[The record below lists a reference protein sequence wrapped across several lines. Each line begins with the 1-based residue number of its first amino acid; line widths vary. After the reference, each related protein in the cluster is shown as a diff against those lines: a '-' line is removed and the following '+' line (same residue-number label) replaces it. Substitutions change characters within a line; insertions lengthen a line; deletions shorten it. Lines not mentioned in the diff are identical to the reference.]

1 MNTEKRGF
9 SFSGSLS
16 VLLLMLLPLL
26 LFAPVV
32 FGPKT
37 LIPADALFLFEP
49 FRSAATD
56 LGVTVP
62 QNPLLADLILENYVW
77 KRLLLQA
84 LHNRELPLWDP
95 YIFAGHPFLANG
107 QHSGL
112 YPLSIVF
119 YLLPLWRAYGVFTWL
134 QLGLAGVWMYLFART
149 LGAGRL
155 GSFIAGITYQF
166 SGFMVVSVVHPM
178 IVAGASWLPFI
189 LAMVER
195 VVQQRPALGGRPAR
209 LPWALLG
216 ALGLG
221 CQMLAGHAE
230 NTYFVLLVTGAY
242 IVWRVVLGPHPLPP
256 APLPLSRSAGEGEGE
271 AAAGGG
277 GGGEGR
283 LRPLLWL
290 ALMLAL
296 GLALGAVQFI
306 PLYEV
311 ASLGFRGAQAAPT
324 LEQVL
329 GWAYPP
335 RRLIAFLIPNFFGN
349 PAHHAYF
356 DLFGWRTV
364 PFTVNAEGQPILS
377 PDWDIKNYVEGGAYL
392 GLLPLFLAALA
403 ALRFTFSVFRRRR
416 PAASPFPPAFC
427 LFFIILSLFSLAC
440 IFGTPVYALVYIL
453 PYLHQSHSPFR
464 WVFPLTLSVAVL
476 AAFGTDIV
484 RSESRSASEA
494 APVRSQPRS
503 EAEGRPKKSPLRWL
517 LLDASPSTVTVM
529 AALAFWGGLVT
540 LAGLAASR
548 LFFTR
553 IEPLVER
560 AFWSLALAPSGFPDH
575 RAFYSYEFRWIALF
589 GLLLTATGIVLR
601 ILTLP
606 PSPFPSPDFRSGEGR
621 GCRHRRWGWG
631 EALAVLVLVVDF
643 LAFGAGFN
651 PAVDPK
657 LLAYTPPVV
666 EFLRQDTSLWRYAT
680 FTPPGTTKTMNAN
693 SGMLYDLQTVAGYDS
708 IFPAQYADYM
718 ALIEPQDELP
728 YNRIASLRT
737 WSSLD
742 SPLLDMLNVKYI
754 ITEVEIPNP
763 AKYRLVYQDRA
774 VRVYENLG
782 VLPRAF
788 TLPTSAAVF
797 AEDVAEAL
805 RTYDVHHYVILDP
818 ACSQPRSASG
828 VASNPVPQTVT
839 RYGLNEV
846 WVDVSVPEP
855 SWLVLGDSHFP
866 GWRAFVRPQGA
877 GEDAEREV
885 SVCRAN
891 GNFRAVY
898 LEPGAWTVRFKY
910 SPNSVKI
917 GAFVTFVAGMVVL
930 FLVGLYLWRFFYR
943 ETDEADTVR
952 RVAKNSVAPIVLN
965 LFNRAIE
972 MAFAALMARILGPVG
987 NGRYATAVN
996 IYLWFDIIANFGLD
1010 MYLMREVARQRERTW
1025 ELFLTTSALRL
1036 LLFLATFP
1044 LLGGFLAAWQSLE
1057 APLARETVWATV
1069 LLYLGLL
1076 PGSLAYGL
1084 AAVFRGH
1091 EKHEYPAAIQTVTTI
1106 IKVTLGVLVLV
1117 GGLGIVGLAGAS
1129 IVTNFCTLG
1138 ILAVMA
1144 YRLLG
1149 RAGVRPALQV
1159 PLWRGMVA
1167 QSWPLMLSLL
1177 LQALF
1182 PGVNVLLL
1190 QRLQGDAVVG
1200 WYDAARKWLDALNI
1214 IPSFFTIAIFPVM
1227 ARLAV
1232 EDREALRTAYRLSV
1246 KLLTAVAVPT
1256 AILVA
1261 LLATPLVGVLSG
1273 SAFLPHGAVALR
1285 LMVWSILFGWFNSL
1299 TNYVLIALNRQR
1311 YVLLASGARVVFTV
1325 LANLLLTGRYSYV
1338 ASAGILIAGELMLAV
1353 LFAADLTRQVGAVG
1367 WRQTLGRLILAGLGV
1382 GAVAGAVALW
1392 NPFLAPMAALVAY
1405 PLLVVGLEVFTPQ
1418 ERAMLGSLL
1427 PAPLRHL
1434 RAAEG

>member
-1 MNTEKRGF
+1 
-9 SFSGSLS
+9 
-16 VLLLMLLPLL
+16 
-26 LFAPVV
+26 
-32 FGPKT
+32 
-37 LIPADALFLFEP
+37 
-49 FRSAATD
+49 
-56 LGVTVP
+56 
-62 QNPLLADLILENYVW
+62 
-77 KRLLLQA
+77 
-84 LHNRELPLWDP
+84 
-95 YIFAGHPFLANG
+95 
-107 QHSGL
+107 
-112 YPLSIVF
+112 
-119 YLLPLWRAYGVFTWL
+119 
-134 QLGLAGVWMYLFART
+134 
-149 LGAGRL
+149 
-155 GSFIAGITYQF
+155 
-166 SGFMVVSVVHPM
+166 
-178 IVAGASWLPFI
+178 
-189 LAMVER
+189 
-195 VVQQRPALGGRPAR
+195 
-209 LPWALLG
+209 
-216 ALGLG
+216 
-221 CQMLAGHAE
+221 
-230 NTYFVLLVTGAY
+230 
-242 IVWRVVLGPHPLPP
+242 
-256 APLPLSRSAGEGEGE
+256 
-271 AAAGGG
+271 
-277 GGGEGR
+277 
-283 LRPLLWL
+283 
-290 ALMLAL
+290 MLAL

-324 LEQVL
+324 LQQVL

-356 DLFGWRTV
+356 DLFQGRTV

-377 PDWDIKNYVEGGAYL
+377 PDWDVKNYVEGGAYL

-403 ALRFTFSVFRRRR
+403 TLRFTFSVFRRRR
-416 PAASPFPPAFC
+416 PASSPFPPAPC
-427 LFFIILSLFSLAC
+427 LFFILLALFSLAC
-440 IFGTPVYALVYIL
+440 IFGTPVYALVYAL

-476 AAFGTDIV
+476 AAFGTDAV
-484 RSESRSASEA
+484 RSEPRSASEVA
-494 APVRSQPRS
+494 SVRGEPRS
-503 EAEGRPKKSPLRWL
+503 EAEWRPKPCPLRLL
-517 LLDASPSTVTVM
+517 LLDASPSAATVL
-529 AALAFWGGLVT
+529 AALAFWGGLLT
-540 LAGLAASR
+540 LVGLAASR
-548 LFFTR
+548 IFFAR

-560 AFWSLALAPSGFPDH
+560 IFWSLALAPSGFPDH

-601 ILTLP
+601 VLTP
-606 PSPFPSPDFRSGEGR
+606 PPTPLPSPDLRSGEGR
-621 GCRHRRWGWG
+621 GRRRRRRGWG
-631 EALAVLVLVVDF
+631 EALALLVLVVDF
-643 LAFGAGFN
+643 VAFGAGFN

-657 LLAYTPPVV
+657 LLDYTPPVV

-754 ITEVEIPNP
+754 LTEVEIPNP

-788 TLPTSAAVF
+788 TLPVSAAVF

-952 RVAKNSVAPIVLN
+952 RVAKNSLAPIVLN

-1036 LLFLATFP
+1036 LLFLAAFP

-1091 EKHEYPAAIQTVTTI
+1091 EKHEYPAAVQTVTTI

-1159 PLWRGMVA
+1159 PLWRAMVA
-1167 QSWPLMLSLL
+1167 ESWPLMLSLL

-1311 YVLLASGARVVFTV
+1311 YVFLASGARVAFTV
-1325 LANLLLTGRYSYV
+1325 AANLLLTGRYSYV
-1338 ASAGILIAGELMLAV
+1338 ASAGILIAGEALLAV
-1353 LFAADLTRQVGAVG
+1353 LFAADLTQQVGTVG
-1367 WRQTLGRLILAGLGV
+1367 WRQTLGRLALAGLGT
-1382 GAVAGAVALW
+1382 GAVAAAAAFWSPLLAL
-1392 NPFLAPMAALVAY
+1392 AATLVAY
-1405 PLLVVGLEVFTPQ
+1405 PLLVVGLGAFTPS
-1418 ERAMLGSLL
+1418 EREMLGSLL
-1427 PAPLRHL
+1427 PAPLRRL
-1434 RAAEG
+1434 RVAEG

>member
-1 MNTEKRGF
+1 MNGEQRGF
-9 SFSGSLS
+9 GACFSGPLI
-16 VLLLMLLPLL
+16 VFLLILLPLL

-49 FRSAATD
+49 FRSAAAE

-84 LHNRELPLWDP
+84 LHQRELPLWDP

-112 YPLSIVF
+112 YPLSLVF
-119 YLLPLWRAYGVFTWL
+119 YILPLWRAYGVFTWL

-155 GSFIAGITYQF
+155 GSLIAGITYQF

-195 VVQQRPALGGRPAR
+195 VFQQRPALGGRPAS
-209 LPWALLG
+209 LPWAVLG

-242 IVWRVVLGPHPLPP
+242 IVWRTVVPDRGPRRGDSDKKLKD
-256 APLPLSRSAGEGEGE
+256 
-271 AAAGGG
+271 
-277 GGGEGR
+277 R

-296 GLALGAVQFI
+296 GLALGAVQFT

-324 LEQVL
+324 LQQVL

-356 DLFGWRTV
+356 DLFRWRTL

-377 PDWDIKNYVEGGAYL
+377 PDWDVKNYVEGGAYL

-403 ALRFTFSVFRRRR
+403 VSRFALYVFRKRR
-416 PAASPFPPAFC
+416 PVPCPFLPASC
-427 LFFIILSLFSLAC
+427 LFFILLALFSLAC
-440 IFGTPVYALVYIL
+440 IFGTPVYALVYAL

-464 WVFPLTLSVAVL
+464 WVLPLTLSVAVL
-476 AAFGTDIV
+476 AAFGTDV
-484 RSESRSASEA
+484 LQQER
-494 APVRSQPRS
+494 
-503 EAEGRPKKSPLRWL
+503 GDSPQRTRRARRFFF
-517 LLDASPSTVTVM
+517 LDASPSAVTFL
-529 AALAFWGGLVT
+529 AALAFWGGLLT
-540 LAGLAASR
+540 LVGLVASR
-548 LFFTR
+548 VLFDR

-589 GLLLTATGIVLR
+589 GFLVTATGIVLR
-601 ILTLP
+601 VSRCPISLRRRP
-606 PSPFPSPDFRSGEGR
+606 VGEF
-621 GCRHRRWGWG
+621 
-631 EALAVLVLVVDF
+631 LAVGVLLVDF
-643 LAFGAGFN
+643 VSCGAGFN
-651 PAVDPK
+651 PSVDPK
-657 LLAYTPPVV
+657 LLEYTPPVV

-728 YNRIASLRT
+728 YNRIASLRA
-737 WSSLD
+737 WSGLD

-754 ITEVEIPNP
+754 LTEVEIPNP
-763 AKYRLVYQDRA
+763 ARYRLVYQDRA

-782 VLPRAF
+782 VLSRAF
-788 TLPTSAAVF
+788 TLPLSAGVPARD
-797 AEDVAEAL
+797 EAEAL
-805 RTYDVHHYVILDP
+805 RTYDVHHYVVVDADDRLFQSPPRP
-818 ACSQPRSASG
+818 AD
-828 VASNPVPQTVT
+828 PVPQTVT
-839 RYGLNEV
+839 RYTLNEV
-846 WVDVSVPEP
+846 WVDVAVSEP

-866 GWRAFVRPQGA
+866 GWRAFIRPRGA
-877 GEDAEREV
+877 GEDAERETT
-885 SVCRAN
+885 VCRAN
-891 GNFRAVY
+891 GNFRAV
-898 LEPGAWTVRFKY
+898 LVEEGEWTVRFKY

-917 GAFVTFVAGMVVL
+917 GAFVTFIAGMVIL

-952 RVAKNSVAPIVLN
+952 RVAKNSLAPIVLN
-965 LFNRAIE
+965 LFNRLIE

-1010 MYLMREVARQRERTW
+1010 MYLMREVARQRERAW
-1025 ELFLTTSALRL
+1025 ELFLTTSGLRVM
-1036 LLFLATFP
+1036 LFLGAFP

-1084 AAVFRGH
+1084 AALFRGH

-1117 GGLGIVGLAGAS
+1117 GGMGIVGLAGAS

-1149 RAGVRPALQV
+1149 RAGVRPALRAA
-1159 PLWRGMVA
+1159 LWRAIVA
-1167 QSWPLMLSLL
+1167 ESWPLMLSLL

-1190 QRLQGDAVVG
+1190 QRLQEDAVVG
-1200 WYDAARKWLDALNI
+1200 WYDAARKWVDALNI
-1214 IPSFFTIAIFPVM
+1214 IPAFFTIAVFPVV

-1246 KLLTAVAVPT
+1246 KMLVAVAFPT
-1256 AILVA
+1256 AILVT
-1261 LLATPLVGVLSG
+1261 LLATPLVGLLSG

-1285 LMVWSILFGWFNSL
+1285 LMVWSILFGWINSL

-1311 YVLLASGARVVFTV
+1311 YVFLASGARVVFTV
-1325 LANLLLTGRYSYV
+1325 VMNLLLTGRYSYV
-1338 ASAGILIAGELMLAV
+1338 ASAWILTGGEWLLAV
-1353 LFAADLTRQVGAVG
+1353 LFAADLTRQVGPVG
-1367 WRQTLGRLILAGLGV
+1367 WRETLGRLALAGLGT
-1382 GAVAGAVALW
+1382 AASAAAVALYSR
-1392 NPFLAPMAALVAY
+1392 PVALAAALVAY
-1405 PLLVVGLEVFTPQ
+1405 PLLVIGLGTFTSS
-1418 ERAMLGSLL
+1418 EREMLGSLL
-1427 PAPLRHL
+1427 PGPLQRL
-1434 RAAEG
+1434 RAVGVAPER

>member
-1 MNTEKRGF
+1 
-9 SFSGSLS
+9 
-16 VLLLMLLPLL
+16 
-26 LFAPVV
+26 VV
-32 FGPKT
+32 
-37 LIPADALFLFEP
+37 D
-49 FRSAATD
+49 
-56 LGVTVP
+56 
-62 QNPLLADLILENYVW
+62 
-77 KRLLLQA
+77 
-84 LHNRELPLWDP
+84 
-95 YIFAGHPFLANG
+95 
-107 QHSGL
+107 
-112 YPLSIVF
+112 
-119 YLLPLWRAYGVFTWL
+119 
-134 QLGLAGVWMYLFART
+134 
-149 LGAGRL
+149 
-155 GSFIAGITYQF
+155 
-166 SGFMVVSVVHPM
+166 
-178 IVAGASWLPFI
+178 
-189 LAMVER
+189 
-195 VVQQRPALGGRPAR
+195 
-209 LPWALLG
+209 
-216 ALGLG
+216 
-221 CQMLAGHAE
+221 
-230 NTYFVLLVTGAY
+230 FV
-242 IVWRVVLGPHPLPP
+242 
-256 APLPLSRSAGEGEGE
+256 
-271 AAAGGG
+271 
-277 GGGEGR
+277 
-283 LRPLLWL
+283 
-290 ALMLAL
+290 
-296 GLALGAVQFI
+296 
-306 PLYEV
+306 
-311 ASLGFRGAQAAPT
+311 
-324 LEQVL
+324 
-329 GWAYPP
+329 
-335 RRLIAFLIPNFFGN
+335 
-349 PAHHAYF
+349 
-356 DLFGWRTV
+356 
-364 PFTVNAEGQPILS
+364 
-377 PDWDIKNYVEGGAYL
+377 
-392 GLLPLFLAALA
+392 
-403 ALRFTFSVFRRRR
+403 
-416 PAASPFPPAFC
+416 
-427 LFFIILSLFSLAC
+427 
-440 IFGTPVYALVYIL
+440 
-453 PYLHQSHSPFR
+453 
-464 WVFPLTLSVAVL
+464 
-476 AAFGTDIV
+476 AFGT
-484 RSESRSASEA
+484 
-494 APVRSQPRS
+494 
-503 EAEGRPKKSPLRWL
+503 
-517 LLDASPSTVTVM
+517 
-529 AALAFWGGLVT
+529 
-540 LAGLAASR
+540 
-548 LFFTR
+548 
-553 IEPLVER
+553 
-560 AFWSLALAPSGFPDH
+560 
-575 RAFYSYEFRWIALF
+575 
-589 GLLLTATGIVLR
+589 
-601 ILTLP
+601 
-606 PSPFPSPDFRSGEGR
+606 
-621 GCRHRRWGWG
+621 
-631 EALAVLVLVVDF
+631 
-643 LAFGAGFN
+643 GFN

-657 LLAYTPPVV
+657 LLDYTPPVV

-774 VRVYENLG
+774 VQVYENLG

-885 SVCRAN
+885 SICRAN

-952 RVAKNSVAPIVLN
+952 RVAKNSLAPIVLN

-1036 LLFLATFP
+1036 LLFLAAFP

-1091 EKHEYPAAIQTVTTI
+1091 EKHEYPAAVQTVTTI

-1159 PLWRGMVA
+1159 PLWRAMVA
-1167 QSWPLMLSLL
+1167 ESWPLMLSLL

-1214 IPSFFTIAIFPVM
+1214 IPSFFTIAIFPLM

-1311 YVLLASGARVVFTV
+1311 YVFLASGARVAFTV
-1325 LANLLLTGRYSYV
+1325 AANLLLTGRYSYV
-1338 ASAGILIAGELMLAV
+1338 ASAGILIAGEALLAV
-1353 LFAADLTRQVGAVG
+1353 LFAADLTQQVGTVG
-1367 WRQTLGRLILAGLGV
+1367 WRQTLGRLALAGLGTV
-1382 GAVAGAVALW
+1382 AVAAAAAFWSPLLAL
-1392 NPFLAPMAALVAY
+1392 AATLVAY
-1405 PLLVVGLEVFTPQ
+1405 PLLVVGLGAFTPS
-1418 ERAMLGSLL
+1418 EREMLGSLL
-1427 PAPLRHL
+1427 PAPLRRL
-1434 RAAEG
+1434 RVAEG

>member
-1 MNTEKRGF
+1 MNAEKRGLGAR
-9 SFSGSLS
+9 FSGSLI
-16 VLLLMLLPLL
+16 VFLLMLLPLL

-49 FRSAATD
+49 FRSAAAK

-84 LHNRELPLWDP
+84 LHDRELPLWDP

-112 YPLSIVF
+112 YPLSLVF
-119 YLLPLWRAYGVFTWL
+119 YILPLWRAYGVFTWL

-155 GSFIAGITYQF
+155 GSLVAGITYQF

-195 VVQQRPALGGRPAR
+195 VVQQRPALGGRPAS

-242 IVWRVVLGPHPLPP
+242 IVWRVVVGPHPHPRTPSPSP
-256 APLPLSRSAGEGEGE
+256 AGGRGGGEGGK
-271 AAAGGG
+271 
-277 GGGEGR
+277 GEGR

-311 ASLGFRGAQAAPT
+311 ASLGFRGTQAAPT
-324 LEQVL
+324 LQQVL

-356 DLFGWRTV
+356 DLFQGRTV
-364 PFTVNAEGQPILS
+364 PFTVNAEGQPIIS
-377 PDWDIKNYVEGGAYL
+377 PDWDVKNYVEGGAYL

-403 ALRFTFSVFRRRR
+403 TLRFTFYVFRRRR
-416 PAASPFPPAFC
+416 PASSPFPPASC

-440 IFGTPVYALVYIL
+440 IFGTPVYALVYAL

-476 AAFGTDIV
+476 AALGTDALQE
-484 RSESRSASEA
+484 RASPPKA
-494 APVRSQPRS
+494 ASTPRR
-503 EAEGRPKKSPLRWL
+503 GIIRWL
-517 LLDASPSTVTVM
+517 LLDAPPSAATVL
-529 AALAFWGGLVT
+529 AALAFWGGLLT

-548 LFFTR
+548 IFFAR

-560 AFWSLALAPSGFPDH
+560 AFWSLALAPTGFPDH
-575 RAFYSYEFRWIALF
+575 RAFYSYEFRWIAIF

-601 ILTLP
+601 VSRCPIYLP
-606 PSPFPSPDFRSGEGR
+606 FAVSHRAKRSGVPV
-621 GCRHRRWGWG
+621 WQI
-631 EALAVLVLVVDF
+631 LAILVLVADF
-643 LAFGAGFN
+643 VAFGAGFN

-657 LLAYTPPVV
+657 LLDYTPPVV
-666 EFLRQDTSLWRYAT
+666 EFLRQDNSLWRYAT

-742 SPLLDMLNVKYI
+742 SPLMDMLNVKYI

-788 TLPTSAAVF
+788 SLPLSAGVPAWD
-797 AEDVAEAL
+797 EAEAL
-805 RTYDVHHYVILDP
+805 RTYDVHHYVIVNADYWLFQFPPRP
-818 ACSQPRSASG
+818 AD
-828 VASNPVPQTVT
+828 PVPQTIT
-839 RYGLNEV
+839 RYTLNEV
-846 WVDVSVPEP
+846 WVDVSVSEP

-866 GWRAFVRPQGA
+866 GWRAFIRPRGA
-877 GEDAEREV
+877 GEDAERETT
-885 SVCRAN
+885 VCRAN
-891 GNFRAVY
+891 GNFRAV
-898 LEPGAWTVRFKY
+898 LVEEGEWTVRFKY

-917 GAFVTFVAGMVVL
+917 GAFVTFIAGMVVL
-930 FLVGLYLWRFFYR
+930 FLAGLYLWRFFYR

-952 RVAKNSVAPIVLN
+952 RVAKNSLAPIVLN
-965 LFNRAIE
+965 LFNRVIE

-987 NGRYATAVN
+987 NGRYDTAVN

-1010 MYLMREVARQRERTW
+1010 MYLMREVARQRERAW

-1036 LLFLATFP
+1036 MLFLAAFP
-1044 LLGGFLAAWQSLE
+1044 LLGGFLTVWQSLE

-1084 AAVFRGH
+1084 AALFRGH
-1091 EKHEYPAAIQTVTTI
+1091 EKHEYPAAVQTVTTI

-1144 YRLLG
+1144 YQLLG
-1149 RAGVRPALQV
+1149 RAGVRPTLQA
-1159 PLWRGMVA
+1159 PLWRAMVA
-1167 QSWPLMLSLL
+1167 ESWPLMLSLL

-1200 WYDAARKWLDALNI
+1200 WYDAARKWVDALNI
-1214 IPSFFTIAIFPVM
+1214 IPSFFTIAVFPVV

-1232 EDREALRTAYRLSV
+1232 EDREALRMAYRLSV
-1246 KLLTAVAVPT
+1246 KMLVAVAFPT
-1256 AILVA
+1256 AILVT
-1261 LLATPLVGVLSG
+1261 LLATPLVGLLSG

-1285 LMVWSILFGWFNSL
+1285 LMVWSILFGWINSL

-1338 ASAGILIAGELMLAV
+1338 ASAGILIAGELMLAA
-1353 LFAADLTRQVGAVG
+1353 LFAADFTRQVGPVG
-1367 WRQTLGRLILAGLGV
+1367 WRQTLGRLALTGLGT
-1382 GAVAGAVALW
+1382 AALAAAVALYSH
-1392 NPFLAPMAALVAY
+1392 PVALAATLVAY
-1405 PLLVVGLEVFTPQ
+1405 PLLVIGLGAFTSS
-1418 ERAMLGSLL
+1418 EREMLGSLL
-1427 PAPLRHL
+1427 PGPLQRL
-1434 RAAEG
+1434 RAVRVAPKS

>member
-1 MNTEKRGF
+1 MNADRCFLSGF
-9 SFSGSLS
+9 LCLAIPKGFRFSGALI

-49 FRSAATD
+49 FRSAAAD

-62 QNPLLADLILENYVW
+62 QNPLLADLILQNYVW
-77 KRLLLQA
+77 KRFLLQA
-84 LHNRELPLWDP
+84 VRYGELPLWDP

-112 YPLSIVF
+112 YPLSGVF
-119 YLLPLWRAYGVFTWL
+119 YVLPLWRAYGVFTWL
-134 QLGLAGVWMYLFART
+134 QLGLAGVWMYLFTRT

-155 GSFIAGITYQF
+155 GSLIAGITFQF
-166 SGFMVVSVVHPM
+166 SGWMVVSVVHPM
-178 IVAGASWLPFI
+178 IIAGASWLPFI

-195 VVQQRPALGGRPAR
+195 VIQQRPALGRRPAR

-216 ALGLG
+216 AVGLG

-242 IVWRVVLGPHPLPP
+242 ILWRLAIQGWGERTVPWKPGLG
-256 APLPLSRSAGEGEGE
+256 
-271 AAAGGG
+271 
-277 GGGEGR
+277 
-283 LRPLLWL
+283 L
-290 ALMLAL
+290 ALMLTL

-324 LEQVL
+324 LQQVL
-329 GWAYPP
+329 DWAYPP
-335 RRLIAFLIPNFFGN
+335 RRLITFLIPNFFGN
-349 PAHHAYF
+349 PSHHTYF
-356 DLFGWRTV
+356 DLFQGRTV

-377 PDWDIKNYVEGGAYL
+377 PDWDVKNYVEGGAYL
-392 GLLPLFLAALA
+392 GLLPLLLATLAAVRVA
-403 ALRFTFSVFRRRR
+403 HSIFRRRR
-416 PAASPFPPAFC
+416 PAPCDVPSAPCALSLPPASC
-427 LFFIILSLFSLAC
+427 LFFILLALFSLAC
-440 IFGTPVYALVYIL
+440 IFGTPVYALVYVL

-476 AAFGTDIV
+476 AAFGADSI
-484 RSESRSASEA
+484 RREPQSEEKN
-494 APVRSQPRS
+494 
-503 EAEGRPKKSPLRWL
+503 RPILLRML
-517 LLDASPSTVTVM
+517 LLDASPSAPTV
-529 AALAFWGGLVT
+529 LASLAVWGGLLT
-540 LAGLAASR
+540 LFGLAISR
-548 LFFTR
+548 VFFDR

-589 GLLLTATGIVLR
+589 GLLLAATGMALR
-601 ILTLP
+601 ILTPPPGPLSGKERKWP
-606 PSPFPSPDFRSGEGR
+606 PSGR
-621 GCRHRRWGWG
+621 GWG
-631 EALAVLVLVVDF
+631 EAVAVGILLVDF
-643 LAFGAGFN
+643 VSFGAGFN
-651 PAVDPK
+651 PAVHPK
-657 LLAYTPPVV
+657 LLEYTPPVV
-666 EFLRQDTSLWRYAT
+666 EFLRNDPSLWRYAT

-708 IFPAQYADYM
+708 IFPAQYVDYM
-718 ALIEPQDELP
+718 ALIEPQDELL

-763 AKYRLVYQDRA
+763 AKYRPVYQDRA

-788 TLPTSAAVF
+788 TLPLSAAVF
-797 AEDVAEAL
+797 AEDPAEAL
-805 RTYDVHHYVILDP
+805 RTYDVHHHVVLDAECGSALP
-818 ACSQPRSASG
+818 APRPAD
-828 VASNPVPQTVT
+828 PVPQTIT
-839 RYGLNEV
+839 RYTLNEV
-846 WVDVSVPEP
+846 WVDVSVSEP
-855 SWLVLGDSHFP
+855 AWLVLGDSHFP
-866 GWRAFVRPQGA
+866 GWRAFIRPRGA
-877 GEDAEREV
+877 GEEAEREIPI
-885 SVCRAN
+885 CRAN
-891 GNFRAVY
+891 GNFRAV
-898 LEPGAWTVRFKY
+898 LVEEGEWTVRFQY

-917 GAFVTFVAGMVVL
+917 GAFITFVAGMALL
-930 FLVGLYLWRFFYR
+930 FLTGLYLWRFFYR
-943 ETDEADTVR
+943 ETDDADPIR
-952 RVAKNSVAPIVLN
+952 RVAKNSLAPIVLN
-965 LFNRAIE
+965 LFNRLME

-987 NGRYATAVN
+987 NGRYATAVS

-1010 MYLMREVARQRERTW
+1010 MYLMREVARQRERAW
-1025 ELFLTTSALRL
+1025 HLFLNTSRLRL
-1036 LLFLATFP
+1036 LLFAGTFP

-1057 APLARETVWATV
+1057 APLARETVWATL

-1084 AAVFRGH
+1084 AALFRGH

-1106 IKVTLGVLVLV
+1106 IKATLGVLVLV
-1117 GGLGIVGLAGAS
+1117 GGMGIVGLAGTS
-1129 IVTNFCTLG
+1129 IVTNLCTLG
-1138 ILAVMA
+1138 ILALLA

-1149 RAGVRPALQV
+1149 RPEIRPALPT
-1159 PLWRGMVA
+1159 PLGRTMIA
-1167 QSWPLMLSLL
+1167 ESWPLMLLLL

-1182 PGVNVLLL
+1182 PGVNLLLL

-1200 WYDAARKWLDALNI
+1200 WYDAARKWVDALNI

-1232 EDREALRTAYRLSV
+1232 EDREALRGTYRLSV
-1246 KLLTAVAVPT
+1246 KLLTVVALPT
-1256 AILVA
+1256 AILVT
-1261 LLATPLVGVLSG
+1261 LLATPLVGLLSG

-1311 YVLLASGARVVFTV
+1311 YVFWASGARVAFT
-1325 LANLLLTGRYSYV
+1325 LAANLLLTAQYSYV
-1338 ASAGILIAGELMLAV
+1338 ASAGILIAGELLLAV
-1353 LFAADLTRQVGAVG
+1353 LFAADLRRQIGAVN
-1367 WRQTLGRLILAGLGV
+1367 WWQTLGRPVLAGLGT
-1382 GAVAGAVALW
+1382 GAVTAGAALGS
-1392 NPFLAPMAALVAY
+1392 PLLALAAAILVY
-1405 PLLVVGLEVFTPQ
+1405 PLLAVGLGVFTPQ
-1418 ERAMLGSLL
+1418 ERALLGSLL
-1427 PAPLRHL
+1427 PAPLRRL
-1434 RAAEG
+1434 GAVEGSV

>member
-1 MNTEKRGF
+1 MSVEKRGLGARF
-9 SFSGSLS
+9 AGPLIVF
-16 VLLLMLLPLL
+16 LLMLLPLL

-32 FGPKT
+32 FGSKT
-37 LIPADALFLFEP
+37 LVPADALFLFEP
-49 FRSAATD
+49 FRSAAAE

-84 LHNRELPLWDP
+84 FHQRELPLWDP

-112 YPLSIVF
+112 YPLSLVF
-119 YLLPLWRAYGVFTWL
+119 YILPLWRAYGVFIWL

-155 GSFIAGITYQF
+155 GSLIAGITYPF

-195 VVQQRPALGGRPAR
+195 VVQQRPALGGRPAS
-209 LPWALLG
+209 LPWAVLG

-242 IVWRVVLGPHPLPP
+242 IVWRM
-256 APLPLSRSAGEGEGE
+256 AGRRGRG
-271 AAAGGG
+271 A
-277 GGGEGR
+277 GR
-283 LRPLLWL
+283 LRLLLWL
-290 ALMLAL
+290 ALMLVL

-324 LEQVL
+324 LPQVL

-356 DLFGWRTV
+356 DLFRWRTV

-377 PDWDIKNYVEGGAYL
+377 PDWDVKNYVEGGAYL
-392 GLLPLFLAALA
+392 GLLPLFLAGLA
-403 ALRFTFSVFRRRR
+403 VFRFTLHVFRRERSV
-416 PAASPFPPAFC
+416 PCPFPPASC
-427 LFFIILSLFSLAC
+427 LFFVLLALFSLAC
-440 IFGTPVYALVYIL
+440 IFGTPVYALVYAL
-453 PYLHQSHSPFR
+453 PYFHQSHSPFR

-476 AAFGTDIV
+476 AAFGTDV
-484 RSESRSASEA
+484 LRQGHGDSPQHS
-494 APVRSQPRS
+494 
-503 EAEGRPKKSPLRWL
+503 SPLRSSAARVL
-517 LLDASPSTVTVM
+517 
-529 AALAFWGGLVT
+529 AALAFGGGLLT

-548 LFFTR
+548 ILFER

-589 GLLLTATGIVLR
+589 GLLLTATGIVLWALNLR
-601 ILTLP
+601 
-606 PSPFPSPDFRSGEGR
+606 R
-621 GCRHRRWGWG
+621 RRWWS
-631 EALAVLVLVVDF
+631 EALAVLILVADF
-643 LAFGAGFN
+643 VAFGAGFN

-666 EFLRQDTSLWRYAT
+666 EFLRQDASLWRYAT

-693 SGMLYDLQTVAGYDS
+693 SGMLYDLQTIAGYDS
-708 IFPAQYADYM
+708 IFPAQYAGYM
-718 ALIEPQDELP
+718 ALIEPQDELL
-728 YNRIASLRT
+728 YNRVASLRT

-754 ITEVEIPNP
+754 LTEVEIPNP

-788 TLPTSAAVF
+788 TLPLSAGVPAWD
-797 AEDVAEAL
+797 EAEAL
-805 RTYDVHHYVILDP
+805 RTYDVHHYVVLDADCWLFRSPPRP
-818 ACSQPRSASG
+818 AD
-828 VASNPVPQTVT
+828 PVPQTVT
-839 RYGLNEV
+839 RYMLDEV
-846 WVDVSVPEP
+846 WVDVSVSEP

-866 GWRAFVRPQGA
+866 GWRAFIRPRGA
-877 GEDAEREV
+877 GEDAEREAT
-885 SVCRAN
+885 VCRAN
-891 GNFRAVY
+891 GNFRAV
-898 LEPGAWTVRFKY
+898 LVDEGEWTVRFKY
-910 SPNSVKI
+910 SPSSVKI
-917 GAFVTFVAGMVVL
+917 GAFVTFIAGMVIL

-952 RVAKNSVAPIVLN
+952 RVAKNSIAPIVLN
-965 LFNRAIE
+965 LFNRVIE

-987 NGRYATAVN
+987 NGRYTTAVN

-1036 LLFLATFP
+1036 LLFLGAFP

-1057 APLARETVWATV
+1057 APLAQETVWATV
-1069 LLYLGLL
+1069 LLYLGFL
-1076 PGSLAYGL
+1076 PGGLAYGL
-1084 AAVFRGH
+1084 AALFRGH

-1117 GGLGIVGLAGAS
+1117 GGWGIVGLAGAS

-1138 ILAVMA
+1138 ILAVLA

-1149 RAGVRPALQV
+1149 RADVRPALQAT
-1159 PLWRGMVA
+1159 LWRTMVA
-1167 QSWPLMLSLL
+1167 ESWPLMLSLL

-1200 WYDAARKWLDALNI
+1200 WYDAARKWVDALNI
-1214 IPSFFTIAIFPVM
+1214 IPSFFTIAVFPVV

-1232 EDREALRTAYRLSV
+1232 EDREALRMVYRLSV
-1246 KLLTAVAVPT
+1246 KILLAVAFPT
-1256 AILVA
+1256 AILVT
-1261 LLATPLVGVLSG
+1261 LLATPLVGLLSG

-1285 LMVWSILFGWFNSL
+1285 LMVWSILFGWINSL

-1311 YVLLASGARVVFTV
+1311 YVFLASGARVVFTV
-1325 LANLLLTGRYSYV
+1325 LMNLLLTGRYSYV
-1338 ASAGILIAGELMLAV
+1338 ASAWILIAGELLLAA
-1353 LFAADLTRQVGAVG
+1353 LFAVDLTRQVGLVG
-1367 WRQTLGRLILAGLGV
+1367 WRQTLGRLALAGLGT
-1382 GAVAGAVALW
+1382 AALAAAATLYSHSVAL
-1392 NPFLAPMAALVAY
+1392 AATLVAY
-1405 PLLVVGLEVFTPQ
+1405 PLLVMGVGAFTPS
-1418 ERAMLGSLL
+1418 EREMLGSLL
-1427 PAPLRHL
+1427 PGPLQRL
-1434 RAAEG
+1434 RAVRVASES

>member
-155 GSFIAGITYQF
+155 GSLIAGITYQF

-195 VVQQRPALGGRPAR
+195 VVQQRPALGGRPAS

-242 IVWRVVLGPHPLPP
+242 IVWRVVLGPHPHPRTP
-256 APLPLSRSAGEGEGE
+256 SPSP
-271 AAAGGG
+271 AGGRGGGGQG

-324 LEQVL
+324 LQQVL

-335 RRLIAFLIPNFFGN
+335 RRLIAFLTPNFFGN
-349 PAHHAYF
+349 PAHHTYF

-377 PDWDIKNYVEGGAYL
+377 PDWDVKNYVEGGAYL

-403 ALRFTFSVFRRRR
+403 TLRFMFSVFRRRR
-416 PAASPFPPAFC
+416 PASSPFPPAPC
-427 LFFIILSLFSLAC
+427 LFFILLALFSLAC
-440 IFGTPVYALVYIL
+440 IFGTPVYALVYAL

-476 AAFGTDIV
+476 AAFGTDAV
-484 RSESRSASEA
+484 RSEPRSASEVA
-494 APVRSQPRS
+494 SVRGEPRS
-503 EAEGRPKKSPLRWL
+503 EAEWHPKPCPLRLL
-517 LLDASPSTVTVM
+517 LLDASPSAATVL
-529 AALAFWGGLVT
+529 AALAFWGGLLT
-540 LAGLAASR
+540 LVGLAASR
-548 LFFTR
+548 VFFAP

-560 AFWSLALAPSGFPDH
+560 IFWSLALAPSGFPDH
-575 RAFYSYEFRWIALF
+575 RAFYSYEFRWVALF

-601 ILTLP
+601 VSRCPIYLP
-606 PSPFPSPDFRSGEGR
+606 FVVSHKTERSGIQRSGVPV
-621 GCRHRRWGWG
+621 WQPL
-631 EALAVLVLVVDF
+631 ALLVLVVDF
-643 LAFGAGFN
+643 VSFGTGFN

-657 LLAYTPPVV
+657 LLDYTPPVV

-754 ITEVEIPNP
+754 LTEVEIPNP

-866 GWRAFVRPQGA
+866 GWRAFVHPQGA

-952 RVAKNSVAPIVLN
+952 RVAKNSLAPIVLN

-1036 LLFLATFP
+1036 LLFLAAFP

-1084 AAVFRGH
+1084 AALFRGH

-1159 PLWRGMVA
+1159 PLWRAMVA
-1167 QSWPLMLSLL
+1167 ESWPLMLSLL

-1311 YVLLASGARVVFTV
+1311 YVFLASGARVAFTV
-1325 LANLLLTGRYSYV
+1325 AANLLLTGRYSYV
-1338 ASAGILIAGELMLAV
+1338 ASAGILIAGEALLAV
-1353 LFAADLTRQVGAVG
+1353 LFAADLTQQVGTVG
-1367 WRQTLGRLILAGLGV
+1367 WRQTLGRLALAGLGT
-1382 GAVAGAVALW
+1382 GAVAAAAAFWSPLLAL
-1392 NPFLAPMAALVAY
+1392 AATLVAY
-1405 PLLVVGLEVFTPQ
+1405 PLLVVGLGAFTSS
-1418 ERAMLGSLL
+1418 EREMLGSLL
-1427 PAPLRHL
+1427 PAPLRRL
-1434 RAAEG
+1434 RVAEG

>member
-1 MNTEKRGF
+1 MNAEKRGLGAR
-9 SFSGSLS
+9 FSGPLT
-16 VLLLMLLPLL
+16 VFLLMLLPLL

-49 FRSAATD
+49 FRSAAAE

-77 KRLLLQA
+77 KQFILQA
-84 LHNRELPLWDP
+84 IHQRELPLWDP
-95 YIFAGHPFLANG
+95 YIFAGHPFFANG

-112 YPLSIVF
+112 YPLSLVF
-119 YLLPLWRAYGVFTWL
+119 YILPLWRAYGVFTWL

-155 GSFIAGITYQF
+155 GSLIAGITYQF
-166 SGFMVVSVVHPM
+166 SGFMVVSVVHQM

-195 VVQQRPALGGRPAR
+195 VVQQRPALGGRPAS
-209 LPWALLG
+209 LPWAVLG
-216 ALGLG
+216 AVGLG

-230 NTYFVLLVTGAY
+230 NTYFVLLVTGLY
-242 IVWRVVLGPHPLPP
+242 VLWRLGIRWWRERT
-256 APLPLSRSAGEGEGE
+256 APL
-271 AAAGGG
+271 
-277 GGGEGR
+277 
-283 LRPLLWL
+283 RPALWL

-324 LEQVL
+324 LQQVL

-335 RRLIAFLIPNFFGN
+335 RRLIAFFIPNFFGN
-349 PAHHAYF
+349 PSHHTYF
-356 DLFGWRTV
+356 DFFQWRTV

-377 PDWDIKNYVEGGAYL
+377 PDWDVKNYVEGGAYL
-392 GLLPLFLAALA
+392 GLLPLFLAALTV
-403 ALRFTFSVFRRRR
+403 LRIADCGFRRRGR
-416 PAASPFPPAFC
+416 PSSCLLPPASCFLPPASC
-427 LFFIILSLFSLAC
+427 FFFILLALFSLAC
-440 IFGTPVYALVYIL
+440 IFGTPVYALVYAL

-476 AAFGTDIV
+476 AAFGVDALRADV
-484 RSESRSASEA
+484 GRVEARRRRVPAWMLLGA
-494 APVRSQPRS
+494 APS
-503 EAEGRPKKSPLRWL
+503 A
-517 LLDASPSTVTVM
+517 ATVL
-529 AALAFWGGLVT
+529 AALAFWGGLAT
-540 LAGLAASR
+540 LVGLAASR
-548 LFFTR
+548 ILFDR

-575 RAFYSYEFRWIALF
+575 RAFYSYEFRWVALF
-589 GLLLTATGIVLR
+589 GFLLTATGIVLR
-601 ILTLP
+601 VLTP
-606 PSPFPSPDFRSGEGR
+606 PPAPSPGG
-621 GCRHRRWGWG
+621 GTAAAAGGGVRRGWG
-631 EALAVLVLVVDF
+631 EALAILILLADF
-643 LAFGAGFN
+643 VAFGAGFN

-693 SGMLYDLQTVAGYDS
+693 SGMLYGFQTVAGYDS

-763 AKYRLVYQDRA
+763 ARYRLVYQDRA

-788 TLPTSAAVF
+788 TLPVSAAL
-797 AEDVAEAL
+797 AAGDVAEAL
-805 RTYDVHHYVILDP
+805 RTYDVHHHVVLDAGCGPTAPSP
-818 ACSQPRSASG
+818 APAD
-828 VASNPVPQTVT
+828 PLPQTVT
-839 RYGLNEV
+839 HYGFNEV
-846 WVDVSVPEP
+846 FVDVSVPEP

-866 GWRAFVRPQGA
+866 GWRAFIRPRGA

-885 SVCRAN
+885 PICRAN
-891 GNFRAVY
+891 GNFRAIFV
-898 LEPGAWTVRFKY
+898 EEGEWTVRFKY

-917 GAFVTFVAGMVVL
+917 GAFVTFIAGMVIL

-952 RVAKNSVAPIVLN
+952 RVAKNSLAPIVLN
-965 LFNRAIE
+965 LFNRVIE

-1010 MYLMREVARQRERTW
+1010 MYLMREVARQRERAW

-1036 LLFLATFP
+1036 MLFLGAFP

-1084 AAVFRGH
+1084 AALFRGH

-1149 RAGVRPALQV
+1149 RAGVRPSLQAN
-1159 PLWRGMVA
+1159 LWWGMVA
-1167 QSWPLMLSLL
+1167 ESWPLMLSLL

-1200 WYDAARKWLDALNI
+1200 WYDAARKWMDALNI
-1214 IPSFFTIAIFPVM
+1214 IPSFFTIAVFPVV

-1232 EDREALRTAYRLSV
+1232 EDREALRGAYRLSV
-1246 KLLTAVAVPT
+1246 KLLVAVAFPT
-1256 AILVA
+1256 AILVT

-1311 YVLLASGARVVFTV
+1311 YVFLASGARVAFTV
-1325 LANLLLTGRYSYV
+1325 AANLLLTGRYSYV
-1338 ASAGILIAGELMLAV
+1338 ASAWILVAGELLLAV
-1353 LFAADLTRQVGAVG
+1353 LFAADLVRQVGPVG
-1367 WRQTLGRLILAGLGV
+1367 WWQTLGRLVLAGL
-1382 GAVAGAVALW
+1382 VAGAGT
-1392 NPFLAPMAALVAY
+1392 LAAAWVRLPLAVPVLLVLYPLAVWRLGVFTAGERAALS
-1405 PLLVVGLEVFTPQ
+1405 PLLPPVL
-1418 ERAMLGSLL
+1418 R
-1427 PAPLRHL
+1427 PASPK
-1434 RAAEG
+1434 

>member
-1 MNTEKRGF
+1 MRMNTEKRGF

-155 GSFIAGITYQF
+155 GSLIAGITYQF
-166 SGFMVVSVVHPM
+166 SGFMVVSVVHSM

-195 VVQQRPALGGRPAR
+195 VVQQRPALGGRPAS

-242 IVWRVVLGPHPLPP
+242 IVWRVVLGPHPHPRTP
-256 APLPLSRSAGEGEGE
+256 SPSP
-271 AAAGGG
+271 AGGRGGGGQG

-324 LEQVL
+324 LQQVL

-377 PDWDIKNYVEGGAYL
+377 PDWDVKNYVEGGAYL

-403 ALRFTFSVFRRRR
+403 TLRFTFSVFRRRR
-416 PAASPFPPAFC
+416 PASSPFPPAPC
-427 LFFIILSLFSLAC
+427 LFFILLALFSLAC
-440 IFGTPVYALVYIL
+440 IFGTPVYALVYAL

-476 AAFGTDIV
+476 AALGTDAV
-484 RSESRSASEA
+484 RSEPRSASEVA
-494 APVRSQPRS
+494 SVRGEPRS
-503 EAEGRPKKSPLRWL
+503 EAEWRPKPLPLRLL
-517 LLDASPSTVTVM
+517 LLDASPSAATVL
-529 AALAFWGGLVT
+529 AALAFWGGLLT
-540 LAGLAASR
+540 LVGLTASR
-548 LFFTR
+548 IFFAR

-560 AFWSLALAPSGFPDH
+560 IFWSLALAPSGFPDH
-575 RAFYSYEFRWIALF
+575 RAFYSYEFRWVALF

-601 ILTLP
+601 VSRCPIYLP
-606 PSPFPSPDFRSGEGR
+606 FVVSHKTERSGIQRSGVPV
-621 GCRHRRWGWG
+621 WQPL
-631 EALAVLVLVVDF
+631 ALLVLVVDF
-643 LAFGAGFN
+643 VAFGAGFN

-657 LLAYTPPVV
+657 LLDYTPPVV

-788 TLPTSAAVF
+788 TLPTSATVF

-877 GEDAEREV
+877 GEDAEGEV

-917 GAFVTFVAGMVVL
+917 GAFVTFVAGMVAL

-952 RVAKNSVAPIVLN
+952 RVAKNSLAPIVLN

-1036 LLFLATFP
+1036 LLFLAAFP

-1091 EKHEYPAAIQTVTTI
+1091 EKHEYPAAVQTVTTI

-1159 PLWRGMVA
+1159 PLWRAMVA
-1167 QSWPLMLSLL
+1167 ESWPLMLSLL

-1214 IPSFFTIAIFPVM
+1214 IPSFFTIAIFPLM

-1311 YVLLASGARVVFTV
+1311 YVFLASGARVAFTV
-1325 LANLLLTGRYSYV
+1325 AANLLLTGRYSYV
-1338 ASAGILIAGELMLAV
+1338 ASAGILIAGEALLAV
-1353 LFAADLTRQVGAVG
+1353 LFAADLTRQVGTVG
-1367 WRQTLGRLILAGLGV
+1367 WRQTLGRLALAGLGT
-1382 GAVAGAVALW
+1382 GAVAAAAAFWSPLLAL
-1392 NPFLAPMAALVAY
+1392 AATLVAY
-1405 PLLVVGLEVFTPQ
+1405 PLLVVELGAFTPS
-1418 ERAMLGSLL
+1418 EREMLGSLL
-1427 PAPLRHL
+1427 PAPLRRL
-1434 RAAEG
+1434 RVAEG

>member
-155 GSFIAGITYQF
+155 GSLIAGITYQF

-195 VVQQRPALGGRPAR
+195 VVQQRPALGGRPAS

-242 IVWRVVLGPHPLPP
+242 IVWRVVLGPHPHPRTP
-256 APLPLSRSAGEGEGE
+256 SPSP
-271 AAAGGG
+271 AGGRGGGGQG

-324 LEQVL
+324 LQQVL

-356 DLFGWRTV
+356 DLFQGRTV

-377 PDWDIKNYVEGGAYL
+377 PDWDVKNYVEGGAYL

-403 ALRFTFSVFRRRR
+403 TLRFTFSVFRRRR
-416 PAASPFPPAFC
+416 PASSPFPPAPC
-427 LFFIILSLFSLAC
+427 LFFILLALFSLAC
-440 IFGTPVYALVYIL
+440 IFGTPVYALVYAL

-476 AAFGTDIV
+476 AALGTDALQQEH
-484 RSESRSASEA
+484 RDSPQRAQRAQRLKKFFSASS
-494 APVRSQPRS
+494 APSAMTR
-503 EAEGRPKKSPLRWL
+503 LL
-517 LLDASPSTVTVM
+517 LLDASPSAATVL
-529 AALAFWGGLVT
+529 AALAFWGGLLT
-540 LAGLAASR
+540 LVGLAASR
-548 LFFTR
+548 IFFAR

-560 AFWSLALAPSGFPDH
+560 IFWSLALAPSGFPDH
-575 RAFYSYEFRWIALF
+575 RAFYSYEFRWVALF

-601 ILTLP
+601 VLTP
-606 PSPFPSPDFRSGEGR
+606 PPTPLPSPDLRSGEGR
-621 GCRHRRWGWG
+621 GRRRRRRGWG
-631 EALAVLVLVVDF
+631 EALALLVLVVDF
-643 LAFGAGFN
+643 VSFGTGFN

-657 LLAYTPPVV
+657 LLDYTPPVV

-952 RVAKNSVAPIVLN
+952 RVAKNSLAPIVLN

-1036 LLFLATFP
+1036 LLFLAAFP

-1091 EKHEYPAAIQTVTTI
+1091 EKHEYPAAVQTVTTI

-1159 PLWRGMVA
+1159 PLWRAMVA
-1167 QSWPLMLSLL
+1167 ESWPLMLSLL

-1214 IPSFFTIAIFPVM
+1214 IPSFFTIAIFPLM

-1311 YVLLASGARVVFTV
+1311 YVFLASGARVAFTV
-1325 LANLLLTGRYSYV
+1325 AANLLLTGRYSYV
-1338 ASAGILIAGELMLAV
+1338 ASAGILIAGEALLAV
-1353 LFAADLTRQVGAVG
+1353 LFAADLTQQVGTVG
-1367 WRQTLGRLILAGLGV
+1367 WRQTLGRLALAGLGT
-1382 GAVAGAVALW
+1382 GAVAAAAAFWSPLLAL
-1392 NPFLAPMAALVAY
+1392 AATLVAY
-1405 PLLVVGLEVFTPQ
+1405 PLLVVGLGAFTPS
-1418 ERAMLGSLL
+1418 EREMLGSLL
-1427 PAPLRHL
+1427 PAPLRRL
-1434 RAAEG
+1434 RVAEG

>member
-155 GSFIAGITYQF
+155 GSLIAGITCQF

-195 VVQQRPALGGRPAR
+195 VVQQRPALGGRPAS

-242 IVWRVVLGPHPLPP
+242 IVWRVVLGPHPHPRTP
-256 APLPLSRSAGEGEGE
+256 SPSP
-271 AAAGGG
+271 AGGRGGGGQG

-324 LEQVL
+324 LQQVL

-377 PDWDIKNYVEGGAYL
+377 PDWDVKNYVEGGAYL

-403 ALRFTFSVFRRRR
+403 TLRFTFSVFRRRR
-416 PAASPFPPAFC
+416 PASSPFPPAPC
-427 LFFIILSLFSLAC
+427 LFFILLALFSLAC
-440 IFGTPVYALVYIL
+440 IFGTPVYALVYAL

-476 AAFGTDIV
+476 AAFGTDALQQEH
-484 RSESRSASEA
+484 RDSPQRAQRAQRLKKFFSASS
-494 APVRSQPRS
+494 APSAMTR
-503 EAEGRPKKSPLRWL
+503 LL
-517 LLDASPSTVTVM
+517 LLDASPSAATVL
-529 AALAFWGGLVT
+529 AALAFWGGLLT
-540 LAGLAASR
+540 LVGLAASR
-548 LFFTR
+548 VFFAR

-560 AFWSLALAPSGFPDH
+560 IFWSLALAPSGFPDH

-601 ILTLP
+601 VLTP
-606 PSPFPSPDFRSGEGR
+606 PPTPLPSPDLRSGEGR
-621 GCRHRRWGWG
+621 GRRRRRRGWG
-631 EALAVLVLVVDF
+631 EALALLVLVVDF
-643 LAFGAGFN
+643 VSFGTGFN
-651 PAVDPK
+651 PAVDPQ

-877 GEDAEREV
+877 GEGAEREV

-952 RVAKNSVAPIVLN
+952 RVAKNSLAPIVLN

-1036 LLFLATFP
+1036 LLFLAAFP

-1091 EKHEYPAAIQTVTTI
+1091 EKHEYPAAVQTVTTI

-1159 PLWRGMVA
+1159 PLWRAMVA
-1167 QSWPLMLSLL
+1167 ESWPLMLSLL

-1214 IPSFFTIAIFPVM
+1214 IPSFFTIAIFPLM

-1311 YVLLASGARVVFTV
+1311 YVFLASGARVAFTV
-1325 LANLLLTGRYSYV
+1325 AANLLLTGRYSYV
-1338 ASAGILIAGELMLAV
+1338 ASAGILIAGEALLAV
-1353 LFAADLTRQVGAVG
+1353 LFAADLTQQVGTVG
-1367 WRQTLGRLILAGLGV
+1367 WRQTLGRLALAGLGTV
-1382 GAVAGAVALW
+1382 AVAAAAAFWSPLLAL
-1392 NPFLAPMAALVAY
+1392 AATLVAY
-1405 PLLVVGLEVFTPQ
+1405 PLLVVGLGAFTPS
-1418 ERAMLGSLL
+1418 EREMLGSLL
-1427 PAPLRHL
+1427 PAPLRRL
-1434 RAAEG
+1434 RVAEG